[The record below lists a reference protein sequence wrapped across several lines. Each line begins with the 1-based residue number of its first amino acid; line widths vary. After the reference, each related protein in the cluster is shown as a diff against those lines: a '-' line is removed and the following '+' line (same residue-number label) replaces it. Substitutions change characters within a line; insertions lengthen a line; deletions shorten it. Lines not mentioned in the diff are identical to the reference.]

1 MKRAVGLVALGLAL
15 LGAGCAHTT
24 TALSVKASAA
34 LVEQPAWHRLS
45 AEHRVVVSVS
55 LPDGTT
61 DTRTLRG
68 LIAIERPDRFR
79 LRALGPAGISLFDLL
94 VKDGKTVVVSAIRT
108 PADGKA
114 GQTLADI
121 TTSLAADLACAYA
134 LSPSGQRTVR
144 VEGDDVIVAEP
155 GRSVR
160 LSRFS
165 GPVPTW
171 HRADIAAAT
180 YTVRV
185 DVTQVEVDPVLDPA
199 LWRE

>member
-1 MKRAVGLVALGLAL
+1 MRRALGSVLAL
-15 LGAGCAHTT
+15 FVAGCAHGT
-24 TALSVKASAA
+24 TAPSVKASAA
-34 LVEQPAWHRLS
+34 LVEQPGWQRLS

-55 LPDGTT
+55 LPDGKT

-68 LIAIERPDRFR
+68 LIAVERPDRFR

-94 VKDGKTVVVSAIRT
+94 VKEGKPTVVSAIRT

-114 GQTLADI
+114 GQTLAEI

-134 LSPSGQRTVR
+134 LAPSGQRSVR
-144 VEGDDVIVAEP
+144 VDGEDVIVTEP

-171 HRADIAAAT
+171 HRADIAAGS
-180 YTVRV
+180 YRVRV

-199 LWRE
+199 LWLQ